1 MSNVTGTVVDGHAA
15 SGARRFV
22 VEWRYAELL
31 VVKSLLVRVV
41 EVVECDRVDNLEHT
55 EFLNFFVCV
64 ETERHASEAV

>member
-1 MSNVTGTVVDGHAA
+1 
-15 SGARRFV
+15 V

-64 ETERHASEAV
+64 ETERHTSEAV